1 MKFKLLFVLFNV
13 ILGLSF
19 LLLFFMPLPVLG
31 WDALVKFWFEN
42 WYIAGAFVLVLGIMD
57 AYFIKNWKLL
67 RLLEREDWQGLYD
80 YLEKLRLKKPVLSPS
95 RTKLYVNACLIL
107 RKPASINDLRQ
118 DYLQRQIAI
127 PRSLALLLALPLI
140 LEGRSGEIKTF
151 LAPYLKKTS
160 SGPEIGWLRWAYSF
174 AQLIDQDWAAAKAN
188 LFLIVG
194 DIRTPLL
201 QLLSLYLLDHLRGR
215 DDEVPKILDPLSSDL
230 RRRMTDAD
238 WKKHIEG
245 LKEQVVL
252 VLFMNQLISDARHWL
267 EGGSVSRA
275 SIAQEV

>member
-1 MKFKLLFVLFNV
+1 MKFKLLFTLFNV

-31 WDALVKFWFEN
+31 WNSLVKFWLEN
-42 WYIAGAFVLVLGIMD
+42 WYIAGAFILVLGTLD
-57 AYFIKNWKLL
+57 AYFVKNWKLL
-67 RLLEREDWQGLYD
+67 RLLEHEDWQGLYD

-95 RTKLYVNACLIL
+95 RTKLYVNSCLIL
-107 RKPASINDLRQ
+107 RKPTSINDLRQ
-118 DYLQRQIAI
+118 DYLQRQVQI

-151 LAPYLKKTS
+151 LAPYLKKAS
-160 SGPEIGWLRWAYSF
+160 HGPEIGWLRWAYSF
-174 AQLIDQDWAAAKAN
+174 AQLIDHEWASAKEN

-194 DIRTPLL
+194 DTRTPLL

-215 DDEVPKILDPLSSDL
+215 DDEVPKILDPLSNDL

-267 EGGSVSRA
+267 EGGSVKPSN
-275 SIAQEV
+275 IAQEV